1 MRRRGGANGPGE
13 SDGVRCAAGQSNSNP
28 SRPVKYLTLSEPGRG
43 SEYRAAG
50 VPRPWKGYSF
60 DEREL
65 RRLDT
70 FASAT
75 L

>member
-1 MRRRGGANGPGE
+1 MRRPEGAKARGE
-13 SDGVRCAAGQSNSNP
+13 SDGVRCAAEQSNSNP
-28 SRPVKYLTLSEPGRG
+28 SPAVKYLTLSEPDRV

-50 VPRPWKGYSF
+50 ALRPWKGYSF
-60 DEREL
+60 EEREL